1 MPDSMSSKGRTNS
14 LEYNL
19 RSIITSFIAPT
30 PAFNNYWNKV
40 PINMAYGIL
49 SHFMR
54 FSSER
59 ESNTICHNNRIAYL
73 FKTSQVLQIY
83 SFAEAIYIINC
94 NHNDKKLKNYTIASP
109 ICADCSNINW

>member
-19 RSIITSFIAPT
+19 CSILTSFIAPT

-40 PINMAYGIL
+40 PINMAYSIL

-54 FSSER
+54 FKAIKHQRDKQIEF
-59 ESNTICHNNRIAYL
+59 AYL
-73 FKTSQVLQIY
+73 ADIQITKRYSTS
-83 SFAEAIYIINC
+83 
-94 NHNDKKLKNYTIASP
+94 
-109 ICADCSNINW
+109 